1 MRTESA
7 KDSSTVTLLA
17 ADLSDNVPIRKT
29 MKTYWFIKVY
39 ITTDQYGEWWET
51 LKTDGSTRMWQGNTA
66 VPLKDKEFKS
76 LAAAQAY
83 AEKNISFKFQIVRND
98 PPVPL
103 STIWIRTVEYEST
116 PNAL

>member
-1 MRTESA
+1 
-7 KDSSTVTLLA
+7 
-17 ADLSDNVPIRKT
+17 

-76 LAAAQAY
+76 LAVAQAY
-83 AEKNISFKFQIVRND
+83 AKKNISFKFQIVRND
-98 PPVPL
+98 PPVPP
-103 STIWIRTVEYEST
+103 STSWIRTTEYEST